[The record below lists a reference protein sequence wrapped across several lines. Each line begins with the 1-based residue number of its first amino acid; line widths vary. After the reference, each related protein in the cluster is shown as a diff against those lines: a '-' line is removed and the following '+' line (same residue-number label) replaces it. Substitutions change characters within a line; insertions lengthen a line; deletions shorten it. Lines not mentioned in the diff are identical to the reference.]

1 LSAKCYA
8 HSCTIHALKA
18 LHSTQPT
25 VTIGNRQRVS
35 LTLTP
40 LTHWV
45 NGAAGTHPITLA
57 PPLSESVTITPL
69 LHSHEQHDKDRLL
82 HVPTG
87 LQDVD
92 ASVTPL
98 LLQHLGP
105 CSWRSGSSLHMPR
118 VLQLRAFALT
128 AVDPPA
134 AGAGAAA
141 APPPPPEGASTQNKP
156 AADESVV
163 DGSNGSSAASSS
175 SWSGSGS
182 GSDRW
187 FQQQPE
193 DEGWGKAGQ
202 LAGEVQQV
210 WAELRVKGL
219 PPAALKA
226 AAQQVARS
234 PPLQAAAGTAQSHS
248 TAGSLTQHGSSDA
261 SRTASSRQVGTDR
274 GEGPA
279 AAEAADGSAGAAQ
292 HVLSTGPPRG
302 GWGLLT
308 AARKRDVAELLLH
321 HGLARL
327 SEPEDCEWLGVR
339 QSRWRAYQR

>member
-1 LSAKCYA
+1 MDTTASSSTSSSSSSSSTSSSSGLLT
-8 HSCTIHALKA
+8 CTIA
-18 LHSTQPT
+18 
-25 VTIGNRQRVS
+25 
-35 LTLTP
+35 
-40 LTHWV
+40 
-45 NGAAGTHPITLA
+45 
-57 PPLSESVTITPL
+57 
-69 LHSHEQHDKDRLL
+69 
-82 HVPTG
+82 G

-339 QSRWRAYQR
+339 QSRWRAYQRAEERARRAGVGLHAHASSSSAGLFRRLWAGVCRYLRLARRE